1 MKDSLG
7 NELSVGDKV
16 AFVSCNRQ
24 NVFRCI
30 DTGIIEKITEY
41 KVLIGNT
48 KNEYYFN
55 YNRKYDG
62 HWIRE
67 HKTYRNPNRVIKI
80 EF

>member
-30 DTGIIEKITEY
+30 DTGIIEKITY
-41 KVLIGNT
+41 SKVLICNT
-48 KNEYYFN
+48 ENLYYFN
-55 YNRKYDG
+55 YNNRGDSYWYKEN
-62 HWIRE
+62 R
-67 HKTYRNPNRVIKI
+67 TYRNPNRVIKI
-80 EF
+80 S

>member
-30 DTGIIEKITEY
+30 DTGIIEKITY
-41 KVLIGNT
+41 SKVLIGNT
-48 KNEYYFN
+48 ENLYYFN
-55 YNRKYDG
+55 YNNRGDSYWYKEN
-62 HWIRE
+62 R
-67 HKTYRNPNRVIKI
+67 TYRNPNRVIKI
-80 EF
+80 S

>member
-7 NELSVGDKV
+7 NELSIGDKV

-30 DTGIIEKITEY
+30 DTGIIEKITNY
-41 KVLIGNT
+41 MVLIKNT
-48 KNEYYFN
+48 QNEYYFG
-55 YNRKYDG
+55 YNRSG
-62 HWIRE
+62 WHRE

-80 EF
+80 